1 MAFVLAARFRTAK
14 RAQAIYRQ
22 IEMALYHGE
31 PSDISA
37 YNLILDDVPH
47 VVVLGEQPSMQL
59 QEQLTRL
66 LESGQITEIPAD
78 VVATLRRRREQ
89 ERGQGRWI
97 EGHYRPGLRL
107 RVEPTKPDHG

>member
-1 MAFVLAARFRTAK
+1 MAYVVAARFRTPK

-22 IEMALYHGE
+22 IETALFQGE

-37 YNLILDDVPH
+37 YNVILDDVPH
-47 VVVLGEQPSMQL
+47 VVVLGEQPSTQL

-66 LESGQITEIPAD
+66 LEAGQLIDIPAD

-89 ERGQGRWI
+89 ERGKGRWS